1 MFPQCN
7 KPMDRMLFKVLTVL
21 LLVCSSVTN
30 AAFLSGTSSGR
41 MTGLSS
47 YQGGTLQQQSQSKF
61 MGRGMRLVATT
72 SSRSP
77 QGKRTSGRRTELGMF
92 LGSDGG
98 ILGVGAPELAV
109 TLLVGYF
116 VLGPSDL
123 YKLTKEI
130 GKFIQNFR
138 TLSSEASKQFEDT
151 MEDQLDL
158 QELRKAQ
165 SELNSAFGF
174 RRSINVDQ
182 TGDAFSSV
190 PPMNEPAPVEE
201 AGATAVASVA
211 TAEVTQTKKRRKRK
225 RVKKKQTVKPIEEE
239 VPSYSGEIPDLD
251 MSTAFADELKEQTNI
266 DVPSAFQEETE
277 EELTAR
283 IRQERMDR
291 LEKASQA
298 PPSENTDWF
307 SASESDIASEVLS
320 QQPLES
326 DPIEQSRFA
335 SQLSGNWNQQIL
347 DNEEELSPLG
357 KVMDRIALL
366 EEERMAEN
374 RRLEEEFRLRKDID
388 EKYYREKRALLED
401 AATEISI
408 AAYGGA
414 SEEEETVT
422 EGSAEDKEL
431 VTSLEESKEK
441 ADEENGITEGM
452 TNTTSVNT
460 EKAATEVINGE
471 KAEKTI

>member
-1 MFPQCN
+1 
-7 KPMDRMLFKVLTVL
+7 
-21 LLVCSSVTN
+21 
-30 AAFLSGTSSGR
+30 
-41 MTGLSS
+41 
-47 YQGGTLQQQSQSKF
+47 
-61 MGRGMRLVATT
+61 
-72 SSRSP
+72 
-77 QGKRTSGRRTELGMF
+77 
-92 LGSDGG
+92 
-98 ILGVGAPELAV
+98 
-109 TLLVGYF
+109 
-116 VLGPSDL
+116 
-123 YKLTKEI
+123 
-130 GKFIQNFR
+130 
-138 TLSSEASKQFEDT
+138 

-190 PPMNEPAPVEE
+190 PPMNEPAPAVEEAVAE

-225 RVKKKQTVKPIEEE
+225 RVKKQPVKPIEEE

-251 MSTAFADELKEQTNI
+251 MSTAFADEIKEQTNI

-347 DNEEELSPLG
+347 DNDEQLSPLG

-408 AAYGGA
+408 AAYGGV
-414 SEEEETVT
+414 SEEQENVT
-422 EGSAEDKEL
+422 EDSAEDKEL
-431 VTSLEESKEK
+431 VTSVAESNEK
-441 ADEENGITEGM
+441 TDEEKDGITEGI
-452 TNTTSVNT
+452 TNTTSVDT
-460 EKAATEVINGE
+460 EKAAAEVINGE
-471 KAEKTI
+471 KTEKTI